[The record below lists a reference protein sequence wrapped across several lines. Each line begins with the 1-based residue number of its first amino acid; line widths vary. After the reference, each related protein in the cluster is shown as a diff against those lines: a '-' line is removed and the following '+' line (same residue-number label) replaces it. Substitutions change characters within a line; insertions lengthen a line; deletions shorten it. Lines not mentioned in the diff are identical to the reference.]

1 MYYWVRIWL
10 GVQFGLGGGPNLPP
24 RQQMWPFFSGFPACN
39 VIERASYGQF
49 QLLGVVLG
57 VARILHLLLSTD
69 LTPICFYRCKIRSSL
84 SRSRCNIGPIHGIG
98 YALSESSSRRNIQCW
113 AVLTLSA
120 RTFKVFSPVLRMRT
134 GGFHIN

>member
-1 MYYWVRIWL
+1 MYYWCRIWL
-10 GVQFGLGGGPNLPP
+10 GVHFGLGGGPNLPP

-49 QLLGVVLG
+49 QLLE

-69 LTPICFYRCKIRSSL
+69 LTPICFYRCKIRS
-84 SRSRCNIGPIHGIG
+84 RCKIGPMHGIVG
-98 YALSESSSRRNIQCW
+98 YALSQSRSRRNIQCW
-113 AVLTLSA
+113 AVLTFSV
-120 RTFKVFSPVLRMRT
+120 RTFKVFSPVLRMRS